1 MTTKLTEPKGTGVR
15 AFGTVGTFTLPPEP
29 CSYSIDGGAAMSQVA
44 TMISS
49 IQYQN
54 PVHSLLITTLES
66 DPDGGT
72 FYLDF
77 FEVTPLQI
85 DTACPL
91 PSSSPLQFLFVLPT
105 HVQFLLPHLSLP
117 RAQLLGGT
125 WRARVAHLCI
135 HRFNV
140 FPVEAQ
146 QAHRLVQVRLG
157 NL

>member
-15 AFGTVGTFTLPPEP
+15 AFGTVGNFTLPPEP

-54 PVHSLLITTLES
+54 PVNSLLITTLES

-85 DTACPL
+85 DTPCPL
-91 PSSSPLQFLFVLPT
+91 PSSSTSAVPFCSSNTCSIPSSTSKSPTGPIIGGYLAGSRCSPL
-105 HVQFLLPHLSLP
+105 HSSL
-117 RAQLLGGT
+117 
-125 WRARVAHLCI
+125 
-135 HRFNV
+135 
-140 FPVEAQ
+140 
-146 QAHRLVQVRLG
+146 
-157 NL
+157 